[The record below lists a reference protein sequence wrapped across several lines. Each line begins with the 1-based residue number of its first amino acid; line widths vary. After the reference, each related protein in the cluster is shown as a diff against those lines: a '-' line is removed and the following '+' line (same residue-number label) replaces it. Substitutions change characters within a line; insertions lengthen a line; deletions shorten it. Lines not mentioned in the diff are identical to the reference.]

1 MKFISLVVAASTAVI
16 PIATWAQAPQE
27 AHGAVAPTD
36 PALAQPL
43 PELPGVVSWKT
54 LSLVET
60 VKQKDKFVPAFDKSV
75 AVLDKKEVKV
85 QGFMMPLETGE
96 RQKHFILSASPP
108 SCGFCMP
115 GGPEGIVEVRT
126 KQPIKYTVDP
136 IVISGR
142 MAILRD
148 DPTGI
153 YYRLTD
159 ASQST
164 AK

>member
-1 MKFISLVVAASTAVI
+1 MKTAYFVAAAIALVLPLSVVAQQPA
-16 PIATWAQAPQE
+16 
-27 AHGAVAPTD
+27 AHQGPGD
-36 PALAQPL
+36 PAAVNPL

-54 LSLVET
+54 LSLVQS
-60 VKQKDKFVPAFDKSV
+60 VKEKDKVVPSFDKSIT
-75 AVLDKKEVKV
+75 ALDKKDVKV

-96 RQKHFILSASPP
+96 RQQHFILTAYPP

-115 GGPEGIVEVRT
+115 SGLEGVVEVRT
-126 KQPIKYTVDP
+126 KQPVKYTVEP

-142 MAILRD
+142 MAVLRD

-153 YYRLTD
+153 YYRLTG
-159 ASQST
+159 AVQTT